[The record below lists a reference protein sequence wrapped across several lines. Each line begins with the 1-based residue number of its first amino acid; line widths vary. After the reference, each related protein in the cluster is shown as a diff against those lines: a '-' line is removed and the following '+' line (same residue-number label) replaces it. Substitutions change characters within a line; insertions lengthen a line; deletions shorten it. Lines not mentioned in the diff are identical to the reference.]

1 MQRLFIISFLLFS
14 CLYGFGQLDTLCV
27 PTIDTLDGQKVYS
40 TAEKPAEF
48 NGGQTSLFKFLTEN
62 LHYPNIEA
70 TFQGSIYSSF
80 VVDTS
85 GNIRNEC
92 IAKKY
97 SGNQISYIEKEVIEV
112 IKKMPKWIPAEQSG
126 KKVYMR
132 IILPIKFQLKP
143 E

>member
-1 MQRLFIISFLLFS
+1 MRLFIISVLLVLGLKS
-14 CLYGFGQLDTLCV
+14 YGQLDTLCV

-48 NGGQTSLFKFLTEN
+48 NGGQEGLFKYLAEN
-62 LHYPNIEA
+62 LHYPKQEGE
-70 TFQGSIYSSF
+70 FQGSIYTSF
-80 VVDTS
+80 IVDSS

-92 IAKKY
+92 ISKRH
-97 SGNQISYIEKEVIEV
+97 SSNQLTYIEKQMLEI

-132 IILPIKFQLKP
+132 IILPVKF
-143 E
+143 